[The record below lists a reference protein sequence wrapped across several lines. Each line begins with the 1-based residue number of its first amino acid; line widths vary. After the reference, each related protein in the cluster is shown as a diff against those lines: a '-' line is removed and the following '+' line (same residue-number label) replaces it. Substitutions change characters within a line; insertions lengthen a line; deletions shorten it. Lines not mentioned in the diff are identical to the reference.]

1 MNNKAF
7 TLIELL
13 VVIAILAVLAV
24 AVTLILN
31 PAELIRQ
38 GRDSI
43 RLSDLA
49 TINKALGLYQT
60 DQIAKWMGTSTIVYT
75 SLPDTDS
82 TCSSYGLP
90 SLPSGWTYNCETTT
104 TYTNVDGTGW
114 LPVNFTS
121 MSFSSPLARLP
132 VDPVNNATSSKYYTY
147 VTGGSWELSAVMEA
161 VSNKL
166 GGDNDR
172 VSGDGGEY
180 ADIYETGTNLEL
192 LPVNRNPNLVGYWK
206 FDEGTGTNAY
216 DASGNGNDGTLV
228 NTPTWTTDAKKGD
241 YALEFDEVESDY
253 VDCGYDDS
261 LDITNALTLSVWV
274 YPTNI
279 TLSTDN
285 NGGVGKS
292 TTYGFRFYYDDLE
305 FNTLHSGV
313 RSASPGIQN
322 LQDNIWHHIVLTFGS
337 GIKKTYLNGVLR
349 GTNDIG
355 SDIDSNSATHFKI
368 GRGAWGYLPG
378 IIDEVRIYSR
388 ALSAAEIEAMY
399 NSY

>member
-1 MNNKAF
+1 
-7 TLIELL
+7 
-13 VVIAILAVLAV
+13 
-24 AVTLILN
+24 
-31 PAELIRQ
+31 
-38 GRDSI
+38 
-43 RLSDLA
+43 
-49 TINKALGLYQT
+49 
-60 DQIAKWMGTSTIVYT
+60 MGTSTIVYT

-228 NTPTWTTDAKKGD
+228 NSPTWTTDAKKGD
-241 YALEFDEVESDY
+241 YALEFNGIDNYVSLGNIRTLDPGTGDY
-253 VDCGYDDS
+253 TWSGWLKFGGFTGTYRE
-261 LDITNALTLSVWV
+261 IWYANAC
-274 YPTNI
+274 
-279 TLSTDN
+279 
-285 NGGVGKS
+285 GGVHGFGFILNNSSNWMYYEIYGPVGGRQSKNISSADYLNEWHLWTFVITPSDHKVKIFVDGELKS
-292 TTYGFRFYYDDLE
+292 TGNFDNWGDIASVSTLIIGSHGTIYYYDGL
-305 FNTLHSGV
+305 
-313 RSASPGIQN
+313 
-322 LQDNIWHHIVLTFGS
+322 
-337 GIKKTYLNGVLR
+337 
-349 GTNDIG
+349 
-355 SDIDSNSATHFKI
+355 ID
-368 GRGAWGYLPG
+368 
-378 IIDEVRIYSR
+378 DVRIYNR
-388 ALSAAEIEAMY
+388 ALSAEEVEAMY